1 MIPLEGSRPATVDR
15 GGEKGDLG
23 AVGGDGGLLRLRW
36 PAGHREVAETASLS
50 PAGGGSSICPR
61 VSRVRVP
68 GVSGE
73 ATAAAALRGNKSSRA
88 LPRPFGVSLRRHR
101 RARGGGAPAVEL
113 LFRRSSPAARRPVR
127 EVSLLAFCSVG
138 RVAARGLVQ
147 VWRVERTRSSRGGF
161 GHRRRVWLQ
170 GRWGL
175 GRVPDRWIFGVV
187 LISSTA
193 SVCCGSSQSQAAME
207 LLSTWG
213 WWIWRREAGG
223 GGCGRLLPVPTYGG
237 PRDSFVISLFVRVLC
252 ASLVVLLSSV
262 SYVTVSVF
270 VRFFVLYP

>member
-1 MIPLEGSRPATVDR
+1 M
-15 GGEKGDLG
+15 
-23 AVGGDGGLLRLRW
+23 
-36 PAGHREVAETASLS
+36 
-50 PAGGGSSICPR
+50 
-61 VSRVRVP
+61 
-68 GVSGE
+68 
-73 ATAAAALRGNKSSRA
+73 AAAASRNEV
-88 LPRPFGVSLRRHR
+88 LPH
-101 RARGGGAPAVEL
+101 
-113 LFRRSSPAARRPVR
+113 SSPPRWCSTPGGWSPCVGALYRSPWPQIRQPDR
-127 EVSLLAFCSVG
+127 EVSLPAFCLVG

-147 VWRVERTRSSRGGF
+147 AWRVERTRSSRGGF

-170 GRWGL
+170 GRGGL

-193 SVCCGSSQSQAAME
+193 SVCCSSSQSQAAME

-213 WWIWRREAGG
+213 WWIWRREAAGG
-223 GGCGRLLPVPTYGG
+223 GGCRLLPVPAYGG

-252 ASLVVLLSSV
+252 ASLVVRLSSV

>member
-1 MIPLEGSRPATVDR
+1 M
-15 GGEKGDLG
+15 
-23 AVGGDGGLLRLRW
+23 
-36 PAGHREVAETASLS
+36 AETAVLS
-50 PAGGGSSICPR
+50 PTGRVGSSLGPR

-147 VWRVERTRSSRGGF
+147 AWRVERTRSSRGGF

-175 GRVPDRWIFGVV
+175 GRVPDRWIFGVALSRLRRVSSAVPLKARRRWSSFRPGDGGFGVGRPPAAAVVGSFRFLRMEV
-187 LISSTA
+187 LGT
-193 SVCCGSSQSQAAME
+193 
-207 LLSTWG
+207 
-213 WWIWRREAGG
+213 
-223 GGCGRLLPVPTYGG
+223 RL
-237 PRDSFVISLFVRVLC
+237 
-252 ASLVVLLSSV
+252 
-262 SYVTVSVF
+262 
-270 VRFFVLYP
+270 